1 MWQILKDNVTNDF
14 ETFLEFESSTQNHK
28 VGAQNTRR
36 IKIVCYQMLQKW
48 KIPMLGGYYK
58 HLKKKPNAT
67 MGRVLT
73 MVGDKLTGGS
83 GDGRRR
89 VREESW

>member
-1 MWQILKDNVTNDF
+1 
-14 ETFLEFESSTQNHK
+14 
-28 VGAQNTRR
+28 
-36 IKIVCYQMLQKW
+36 
-48 KIPMLGGYYK
+48 MLGGYYK
-58 HLKKKPNAT
+58 HFKKRPNAAT

-89 VREESW
+89 VREES